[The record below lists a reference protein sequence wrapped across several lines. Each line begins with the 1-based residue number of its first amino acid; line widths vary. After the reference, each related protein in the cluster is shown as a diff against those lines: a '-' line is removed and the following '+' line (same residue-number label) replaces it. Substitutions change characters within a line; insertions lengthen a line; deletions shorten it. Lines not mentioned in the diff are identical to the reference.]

1 MKVHGQFLSKTQVG
15 TRDWVGGTRAVTRD
29 LDWLARALTRGEQR
43 HLLRIE
49 TPVPTHHTLAVR
61 DLILPLIMENIL
73 SEISLRNI
81 GVILSNI
88 RAKSGCNFL
97 LHKEAVETVVLL
109 VGALVRTDGA
119 WVLLQGVETGQR
131 AWGGEIECY
140 NNLLLFSTPQLAFY
154 FDVMVSFYFPD
165 EIKVPTVDIT
175 FVVEQSVFQKNV
187 FSWKVKV
194 ISFRIK
200 FWFWFEENILMGT
213 WQIFGI
219 S

>member
-1 MKVHGQFLSKTQVG
+1 MEIHGQFLSETQVG
-15 TRDWVGGTRAVTRD
+15 ARDCVGGTRAVTRD
-29 LDWLARALTRGEQR
+29 LHWLTRALTRGEQR
-43 HLLRIE
+43 HLLRLE
-49 TPVPTHHTLAVR
+49 TPVPTHHTVAVR
-61 DLILPLIMENIL
+61 DLVLPLIMENIL

-109 VGALVRTDGA
+109 VGALVRTDWA
-119 WVLLQGVETGQR
+119 RVLLQSIETGQGS
-131 AWGGEIECY
+131 WVGKIECY
-140 NNLLLFSTPQLAFY
+140 NNLLLFFPPQLAFY

-175 FVVEQSVFQKNV
+175 FAGEQSVFQKSV

-200 FWFWFEENILMGT
+200 FWFRR
-213 WQIFGI
+213 
-219 S
+219 